1 MASGEDLEGRYDVI
15 VVGAGSAGAVVAAR
29 ASEDPGR
36 SVLLLDA
43 GPATYGYSSG
53 WMYDARRRNVYA
65 IDCHGQCWALHVD
78 AESLKLLSEAPAE

>member
-1 MASGEDLEGRYDVI
+1 VANGAGPGDLDGRYDVI

-43 GPATYGYSSG
+43 GPDYSRLAETPFDLVNAYGTRWRITTGGTSTS
-53 WMYDARRRNVYA
+53 RRR
-65 IDCHGQCWALHVD
+65 
-78 AESLKLLSEAPAE
+78 SFR